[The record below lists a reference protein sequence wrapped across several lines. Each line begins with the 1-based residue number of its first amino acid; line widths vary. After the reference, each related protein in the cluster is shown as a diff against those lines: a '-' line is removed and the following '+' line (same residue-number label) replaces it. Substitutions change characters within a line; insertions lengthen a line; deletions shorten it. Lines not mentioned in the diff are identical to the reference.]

1 METYKFENP
10 QYYIIDGDK
19 NRKGIQT
26 ICDGKHISFIC
37 DENNKYYKDIMKQ
50 VDAKTLTIKAAK

>member
-1 METYKFENP
+1 METYNFKNP
-10 QYYIIDGDK
+10 QYYILDK
-19 NRKGIQT
+19 DTNKKGIQT
-26 ICDGKHISFIC
+26 ICDGRHISFIC